1 MTNTRTEHDALG
13 NVEVPADSYAGS
25 FYTRAQSNFQN
36 STLQAYPSF
45 KVAFAWIKIAAA
57 RVNAKLGH
65 LDEKSAEAIEA
76 AANEFIEGKFDDV
89 YDLDIYQA
97 GAGTPFNMNLNEILA
112 NRANEILGGKKGD
125 YSPVHPNNHVN
136 MAQSSNDTNPTAIR
150 IAALMDITGMMKT
163 GTDLMNRLEEKAQE
177 YSDCIKVGRTHLQD
191 AVPVTLGQEF
201 GAYASALRHCLART
215 DAARGELMELGIG
228 GTATGSGINTHP
240 EFTKMMCEELSAL
253 SGLSVAPAPNRF
265 ETTHSMVAFSAFSST
280 LRSLATELLRICNDL
295 RLMGSGPRAGFGE
308 IFLPE
313 VEPGSSI
320 MPGKVNPSIVECM
333 SLISVQ
339 VMGLDHAINIAAH
352 QGQLELNWFTPLI
365 MWNLLHEIE
374 ILKNGMR
381 MLDELCIQK
390 MQANR
395 EHMRATLERSTAMA
409 TALAPY
415 MGYHEV
421 AELVNRAVE
430 ENIPFPELVPEE
442 FKKYL
447 DVSQMTKPNRD

>member
-1 MTNTRTEHDALG
+1 MNTRTEHDALG
-13 NVEVPADSYAGS
+13 DVEVPADSYAGS
-25 FYTRAQSNFQN
+25 FHTRAQANFQN
-36 STLQAYPSF
+36 SSLQAYPSF
-45 KVAFAWIKIAAA
+45 KKSFAWIKIAAA
-57 RVNAKLGH
+57 RVNAELGH
-65 LDEKSAEAIEA
+65 LDGELAEAIEKA
-76 AANEFIEGKFDDV
+76 ALEFIEGNFDEY

-112 NRANEILGGKKGD
+112 NRANELLGGKKGE

-150 IAALMDITGMMKT
+150 MAALLDVAGLMRTGN
-163 GTDLMNRLEEKAQE
+163 DLVNRLEMKAQE
-177 YSDCIKVGRTHLQD
+177 YADCIKVGRTHLQD

-201 GAYASALRHCLART
+201 GAYASAIRHCLARI

-240 EFTKMMCEELSAL
+240 EFTQRMCEVLSEL
-253 SGLSVAPAPNRF
+253 SGLSLAPAPNRF

-280 LRSLATELLRICNDL
+280 LRSLATELLRVCNDL
-295 RLMGSGPRAGFGE
+295 RLMGSGPRAGLGE
-308 IFLPE
+308 IVLPE

-333 SLISVQ
+333 SLICVQ
-339 VMGLDHAINIAAH
+339 VMGLDHAINISAH

-374 ILKNGMR
+374 ILMNGMS

-390 MQANR
+390 MTVNR
-395 EHMRATLERSTAMA
+395 EHMRHTLEHSTAMA

-421 AELVNRAVE
+421 AELVNKAVE
-430 ENIPFPELVPEE
+430 EGIPFPELVPEE

-447 DVSQMTKPNRD
+447 DVEAMTKPNRE